1 MNYRIDKRGLL
12 DNFII
17 WNGFLKKKIHLIACG
32 GTAMTLL
39 GVKESTKDI
48 DLVVPNEME
57 YKYLITILKQLGYKS
72 ITGSGWVRD
81 NTFIFD
87 LFKGVRVH
95 TTELLESPLK
105 KGNNIFIK
113 EFDRIYL
120 GVLNYY
126 DLIISK
132 LFRGTTIDMEDCLT
146 LITNRKAEIDINNLI
161 MRYRET
167 SSFDICEDKVNKN
180 LEDFLKLL
188 KGKDL
193 YNEKR

>member
-72 ITGSGWVRD
+72 ITGSGWVRN

>member
-1 MNYRIDKRGLL
+1 MKHRIDKRGLL
-12 DNFII
+12 DNFIV

-72 ITGSGWVRD
+72 VTGSGWVRD

-87 LFKGVRVH
+87 LFKGARVH

-105 KGNNIFIK
+105 KGNNIFVK
-113 EFDRIYL
+113 EFERIYL

-132 LFRGTTIDMEDCLT
+132 LFRGTTTDMEDCLR

-167 SSFDICEDKVNKN
+167 ASFDICEEKANKN
-180 LEDFLKLL
+180 LEYFLELL